1 MLFRKTSALALALA
15 PFALTACFPD
25 AADKGEDP
33 DSKFVRAKDP
43 VAGEYIVVLAE
54 PSEGK
59 MAPTQVMAAT
69 EQLLAPLSM
78 KPELQ
83 FTAAVK
89 GFTVTKMSEADALAL
104 AADSRVAYVEENGVV
119 SLNATQTNA
128 TWGLDRIDQNALP
141 LNQTY
146 TYNADGTGVKA
157 YIIDTGIRATHT
169 DFGGRVGTGFTSIT
183 DGQGTND
190 CQGHGTHVSGTV
202 GSSTWGV
209 AKNVQLIPVR
219 VLNCQGSGTNAGVIA
234 GVDWVTANNSGAA
247 VANMSLG
254 GGASATLDTAIRNLH
269 NAGVT
274 VVVAAGNET
283 QNACNVSPAR
293 EPTAIT
299 VASTTTADAFSSF
312 SNFGTCVDIAAPGS
326 SITSTWITNDTATN
340 TISGTSMASP
350 HVAGAAALYLSAN
363 PTATPAQVV
372 SALTTNASSGRLTG
386 VQGSPNLLLYIG
398 FIGGGGG
405 NLPPTVSITS
415 PASGATVSGS
425 ITISATAADSDGTV
439 ASVRFNLPDGTSV
452 TDTTA
457 PYSATW
463 NTATVANGART
474 ISVTATDNAG
484 ATGAGSVSVNVS
496 NGGGGGDCINGSF
509 PAAGLPL
516 SIPDNNA
523 TGISSTVAVTGNG
536 TVGSLALSLNIGHTY
551 RGDLIVTLTSPAGT
565 VYSVSNRAG
574 GSADNLVLVDS
585 AITAFAGQT
594 AAGTWRLS
602 VSDRAS
608 IDTGALNSWSLKIV
622 GNCGTTPPPTGG
634 TFNFTATNTN
644 SAQQNT
650 VNQNVT
656 LAAGQKITLGTC
668 GITGGTFT
676 GDTYL
681 RLFGAAQVAAN
692 DDACGGIGSN
702 LVYTATAAGTFQIRA
717 GCYTTGSCSGTVAW
731 TIQ

>member
-1 MLFRKTSALALALA
+1 MMLRKTSALALALA

-25 AADKGEDP
+25 APGQEPEDKL
-33 DSKFVRAKDP
+33 VRAKEP

-54 PSEGK
+54 AGDK
-59 MAPTQVMAAT
+59 MAPQQVYAAT
-69 EQLLAPLSM
+69 ESLLAPFSK
-78 KPELQ
+78 KPEHQ

-89 GFTVTKMSEADALAL
+89 GFTVTQMSEADALAL
-104 AADSRVAYVEENGVV
+104 ASDPRVAYVEENGVV

-128 TWGLDRIDQNALP
+128 TWGLDRIDQRALP

-157 YIIDTGIRATHT
+157 YVIDTGIRATHT
-169 DFGGRVGTGFTSIT
+169 GFGGRVGTGFTSIT

-234 GVDWVTANNSGAA
+234 GVDWVTANNSGPA

-299 VASTTTADAFSSF
+299 VAATTTADAFASF
-312 SNFGTCVDIAAPGS
+312 SNFGTCVDIAAPGNG
-326 SITSTWITNDTATN
+326 ITSAWITNDTATN

-350 HVAGAAALYLSAN
+350 HVAGVAALYLSAN
-363 PTATPAQVV
+363 PTATPTQVV
-372 SALTTNASSGRLTG
+372 NALTSNATSGVLTG
-386 VQGSPNLLLYIG
+386 VNGSPNLLLYMG

-405 NLPPTVSITS
+405 GNQAPTVSITS

-425 ITISATAADSDGTV
+425 ITITANAADTDGTV

-474 ISVTATDNAG
+474 ISATATDDG
-484 ATGAGSVSVNVS
+484 GLTATSSVSVNVS
-496 NGGGGGDCINGSF
+496 NGGGGGDCINGTF
-509 PAAGLPL
+509 PASGLPL

-523 TGISSTVAVTGNG
+523 TGISSTIAVTGNG
-536 TVGSLALSLNIGHTY
+536 TVASLALSLNISHTY
-551 RGDLIVTLTSPAGT
+551 RGDLVVTLTSPAGT

-574 GSADNLVLVDS
+574 GSADNLVLTGS
-585 AITAFAGQT
+585 AITAFAGQA

-602 VSDRAS
+602 VSDRAA
-608 IDTGALNSWSLKIV
+608 IDTGTLNSWSLAIV
-622 GNCGTTPPPTGG
+622 GSCTGNPPPTGG
-634 TFNFTATNTN
+634 QYNYSASNTN
-644 SAQQNT
+644 SAQTAT
-650 VNQNVT
+650 VNQTVT
-656 LAAGQKITLGTC
+656 LAAGQRITLGTC
-668 GITGGTFT
+668 GLTGAAFT

-681 RLFGAAQVAAN
+681 RLYGGATQVGSN
-692 DDACGGIGSN
+692 DDACGGLGSQIT
-702 LVYTATAAGTFQIRA
+702 YTATAAGSFEIRG
-717 GCYTTGSCSGTVAW
+717 GCYANTACTGTVVW
-731 TIQ
+731 SIQ